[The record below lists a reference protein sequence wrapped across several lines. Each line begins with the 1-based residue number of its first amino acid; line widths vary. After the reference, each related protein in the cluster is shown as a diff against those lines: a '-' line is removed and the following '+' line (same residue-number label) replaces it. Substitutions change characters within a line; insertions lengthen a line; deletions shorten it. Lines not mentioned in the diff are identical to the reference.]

1 MSAGPRDFGWKSG
14 ASAPRNVRFFQR
26 ALALVLALAV
36 LAAAQAPPLPYKQKF
51 PGDPARSEPEA
62 SALGYMRTVLYAQR
76 LYRQKKGRYAG
87 SLYALV
93 GSGSFTKRMTKTDRG
108 DYTVSFGGGKGG
120 FSVALTPKQFDSAH
134 RAFYTD
140 ASGVIRAEDEKPA
153 TADSPVLKEEHGGSQ
168 PAKPSS
174 NDSAPK

>member
-1 MSAGPRDFGWKSG
+1 MSRKTT
-14 ASAPRNVRFFQR
+14 R
-26 ALALVLALAV
+26 AILRLLVMAAALAV
-36 LAAAQAPPLPYKQKF
+36 LASAQAPPMPYKQKF

-76 LYRQKKGRYAG
+76 LYKQKKGRYAG

-108 DYTVSFGGGKGG
+108 AYTVSFGGGKGG
-120 FSVALTPKQFDSAH
+120 FSIALTPKQFDSAH

-140 ASGVIRAEDEKPA
+140 ASGVIRYEDEKPA
-153 TADSPVLKEEHGGSQ
+153 TAESPVLKEEHGESAA
-168 PAKPSS
+168 PKPES
-174 NDSAPK
+174 NDSAPPQ